1 MVIALVLFLALVV
14 GTVYRIMI
22 AINTDSGSV
31 VDNAYNS
38 GKNYAKVLENRRK
51 IIDAGWSMIIE
62 TPNEVISKTN
72 QSYKISTMK
81 DDNNKIVKSVR
92 VYFYRPSDKT
102 EDFNKDATMVD
113 GGYEFE
119 IELKLKGKWIMV
131 GEANTEDGVLSKA
144 VTLMAK

>member
-102 EDFNKDATMVD
+102 EDFNKEAVKIGD
-113 GGYEFE
+113 GYKFD
-119 IELKLKGKWIMV
+119 IELQLKGKWIV
-131 GEANTEDGVLSKA
+131 VVEAITDDGVLSKA
-144 VTLMAK
+144 ITLMAK